1 MQEIVV
7 AVNQLKDMVKD
18 LISEV
23 KLLSQSSAHQLS
35 KEYLDAQTACNILH
49 VSERTLYKM
58 RHHGDLPFICI
69 GRKILYKTSDIYE
82 YIESKVRE
90 RKERF
95 RM

>member
-1 MQEIVV
+1 MQEIIV
-7 AVNQLKDMVKD
+7 AVNQLTDTVKE

-23 KLLSQSSAHQLS
+23 KILSKSSAHPLTM
-35 KEYLDAQTACNILH
+35 EYLDAQDICTILH

-69 GRKILYKTSDIYE
+69 GRKILYKTSDIVAYT
-82 YIESKVRE
+82 ESKIRE

-95 RM
+95 K